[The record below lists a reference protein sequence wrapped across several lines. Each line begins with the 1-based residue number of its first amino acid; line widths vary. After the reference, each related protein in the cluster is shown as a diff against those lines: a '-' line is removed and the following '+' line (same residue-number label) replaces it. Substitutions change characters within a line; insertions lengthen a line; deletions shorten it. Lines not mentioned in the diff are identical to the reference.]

1 MKKRT
6 VKNTKK
12 RKIKEFKINFDIR
25 TIFIVIFASFFLY
38 TLFGPILTDSMKN
51 SKEVPLTQVL
61 QDIKKDKVKK
71 VLVEDNKIT
80 ATYSDDKKLVTRKES
95 RDSFR
100 QILNDNKIPLEQ
112 VTIETKDS
120 TLMVEILRVLGSI
133 IPVVLLFAFFW
144 FVMRQ
149 AKGSQ
154 DSIFSFGQSKAK
166 RFNKEQSKITFKD
179 VAGVEEAKE
188 ELEEIVD
195 FLKKPDKYRKLGA
208 RPPKGVML
216 VGPAGTG
223 KTLLAKATAG
233 EANVPFF
240 SIAGSEFMEMLVGIG
255 AARARDLFKTAK
267 KNAPAII
274 FIDEIDAIGRARSRG
289 VMSSHDEREQ
299 TLNQILVEMDGFTPN
314 ERVIVIA
321 ATNRGDLLD
330 PALLRPGRFDRRIM
344 IDYPDVEGREAIIKI
359 HSKNKPFDKNVRWDR
374 IAKRTVGFSGAD
386 IENMMNEAA
395 ISAARN
401 NQSAITMEDIEDS
414 ATKVKLGPEK
424 KRLQTEHDRK
434 ITAYHEAGHAIV
446 SHFQKFTDPVHRIS
460 IVSRGMALGYT
471 LIPPGRDK
479 LHTSYTQLLER
490 LAVMMGGRAAEAVFF
505 KDITTGA
512 SNDFDQATNIARRM
526 VTDFGMSKLG
536 PINFGPTQDITE
548 WGAEFWEQNKISQ
561 EMMAKIDHEIS
572 DILKTAYAKAVQIIK
587 KHRVPLE
594 KVAGDLMKH
603 ESMDQDR
610 FEKIVGVK
618 KIQK

>member
-1 MKKRT
+1 MKKSIIKSG
-6 VKNTKK
+6 KNK
-12 RKIKEFKINFDIR
+12 KIKEFKINFDIK
-25 TIFIVIFASFFLY
+25 TVFIVIFSSFFLY
-38 TLFGPILTDSMKN
+38 TLFGPVITESMKN
-51 SKEVPLTQVL
+51 SEEVPLTQIL
-61 QDIKKDKVKK
+61 QDIKEDKVKK
-71 VLVEDNKIT
+71 VLVEDNKVT
-80 ATYSDDKKLVTRKES
+80 ATYADEKTLVTRKES

-100 QILNDNKIPLEQ
+100 QILNDNEIPLEQ
-112 VTIETKDS
+112 VVVETKDS
-120 TLMVEILRVLGSI
+120 TLAVEILRVLGSI
-133 IPVVLLFAFFW
+133 IPIILLFAFFW
-144 FVMRQ
+144 FVIRQ

-154 DSIFSFGQSKAK
+154 DSVFSFGQSKAK

-179 VAGVEEAKE
+179 VAGVEEAKK

-233 EANVPFF
+233 EASVPFF

-255 AARARDLFKTAK
+255 AARARDLFNTAK
-267 KNAPAII
+267 KNSPAII

-330 PALLRPGRFDRRIM
+330 PALLRPGRFDRRIL

-359 HSKNKPFDKNVRWDR
+359 HSSNKPFEKDVRWDR

-401 NQSAITMEDIEDS
+401 DRSAISMEDIEDS

-424 KRLQTEHDRK
+424 KRLQTDHDR
-434 ITAYHEAGHAIV
+434 
-446 SHFQKFTDPVHRIS
+446 
-460 IVSRGMALGYT
+460 
-471 LIPPGRDK
+471 
-479 LHTSYTQLLER
+479 
-490 LAVMMGGRAAEAVFF
+490 
-505 KDITTGA
+505 
-512 SNDFDQATNIARRM
+512 
-526 VTDFGMSKLG
+526 
-536 PINFGPTQDITE
+536 
-548 WGAEFWEQNKISQ
+548 
-561 EMMAKIDHEIS
+561 
-572 DILKTAYAKAVQIIK
+572 
-587 KHRVPLE
+587 
-594 KVAGDLMKH
+594 
-603 ESMDQDR
+603 
-610 FEKIVGVK
+610 
-618 KIQK
+618 